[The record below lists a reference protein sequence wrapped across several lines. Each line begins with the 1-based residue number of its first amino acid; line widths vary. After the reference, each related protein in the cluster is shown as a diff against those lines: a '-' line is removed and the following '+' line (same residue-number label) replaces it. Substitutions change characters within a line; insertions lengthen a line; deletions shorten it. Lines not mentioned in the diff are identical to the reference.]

1 MVKGRNFSSE
11 NDPFDVYDEFEAGT
25 SNPEYDPG
33 AMDPLRKQTQ
43 DKFMGRDIDEKLAG
57 GAANRGGSLTGGPV
71 NNPTQYG
78 RVGDMEGIAFERE
91 QQKALGSMLADE
103 SAIEAALDAEIDALD
118 KAKRF
123 SDIPG
128 EMRATGRIEQ
138 LQTEL
143 TKAYEATA
151 AEQSTMGMSYEEEA
165 LQTRVRQA
173 SKGKIT
179 DAEVQRMTADVKPLP
194 TTKKGKGPGIK
205 NAQAIIDTGLSAKKL
220 PTQRLKSGEYGKG
233 GMKQVKVERELN
245 KSKVPDKYKV
255 DNTSYTSGSLEE
267 TVAASMGK
275 KDPITGKPYK
285 LYTGV
290 TATGEIQPYKQ
301 PPVKSS
307 KSPFPNGEA
316 IPEAPN
322 LPDAR
327 LKEQGYTAG
336 VTERKGQVTTGQF
349 KQGRKASGNKVS
361 SVTPDAPK
369 PVKMADPQVPADVRS
384 YVSKMPKNMPEAK
397 KLKQAQRLAK
407 LDKIKG
413 KGKGKGKLLTN
424 VAALGIAAAL
434 RRDR

>member
-11 NDPFDVYDEFEAGT
+11 NDPFDVYDEIESGT

-43 DKFMGRDIDEKLAG
+43 DKFMGRDFDEKLAG
-57 GAANRGGSLTGGPV
+57 GIANRGGSLAGGPI

-128 EMRATGRIEQ
+128 EMKATGRIEQ

-151 AEQSTMGMSYEEEA
+151 AEQSTMGMSYEEAA

-220 PTQRLKSGEYGKG
+220 PTQKLKSGEYGKG
-233 GMKQVKVERELN
+233 GMKQVNIERELN
-245 KSKVPDKYKV
+245 QSKVPDKYKV
-255 DNTSYTSGSLEE
+255 DNTPGTSGSLKE

-301 PPVKSS
+301 P
-307 KSPFPNGEA
+307 
-316 IPEAPN
+316 
-322 LPDAR
+322 
-327 LKEQGYTAG
+327 
-336 VTERKGQVTTGQF
+336 QVTGQF

>member
-11 NDPFDVYDEFEAGT
+11 NDPFDVYDEIESGT

-57 GAANRGGSLTGGPV
+57 GPI

-128 EMRATGRIEQ
+128 EMKATGRIEQ

-220 PTQRLKSGEYGKG
+220 PTQKLKSGEYGKG
-233 GMKQVKVERELN
+233 GMKQVNIERELN
-245 KSKVPDKYKV
+245 QSKVPDKYKV
-255 DNTSYTSGSLEE
+255 DNTPGTSGSLKE

-301 PPVKSS
+301 P
-307 KSPFPNGEA
+307 
-316 IPEAPN
+316 
-322 LPDAR
+322 
-327 LKEQGYTAG
+327 
-336 VTERKGQVTTGQF
+336 QVTGQF

-434 RRDR
+434 KRDR

>member
-11 NDPFDVYDEFEAGT
+11 NDPFDVYDEIESGT

-43 DKFMGRDIDEKLAG
+43 DKFMGRDNDEKLAG
-57 GAANRGGSLTGGPV
+57 GRANRGGSLAGGPI

-78 RVGDMEGIAFERE
+78 RVGDMESIAFERE

-128 EMRATGRIEQ
+128 EMKATGRIEQ

-220 PTQRLKSGEYGKG
+220 PTQKLKSGEYGKG
-233 GMKQVKVERELN
+233 GMKQVNIERELN
-245 KSKVPDKYKV
+245 QSKVPDKYKV
-255 DNTSYTSGSLEE
+255 DNTPGTSGSLKE

-301 PPVKSS
+301 P
-307 KSPFPNGEA
+307 
-316 IPEAPN
+316 
-322 LPDAR
+322 
-327 LKEQGYTAG
+327 
-336 VTERKGQVTTGQF
+336 QVTGQF

-434 RRDR
+434 KRDR

>member
-11 NDPFDVYDEFEAGT
+11 NDPFDAYDEIESGT

-78 RVGDMEGIAFERE
+78 RVGDMEGIPFERE

-123 SDIPG
+123 SDVPG

-138 LQTEL
+138 LQAEL

-220 PTQRLKSGEYGKG
+220 PTQKLKSGEYGKG
-233 GMKQVKVERELN
+233 GYKQVKVDRELN

-301 PPVKSS
+301 P
-307 KSPFPNGEA
+307 
-316 IPEAPN
+316 
-322 LPDAR
+322 
-327 LKEQGYTAG
+327 
-336 VTERKGQVTTGQF
+336 QVTGQF

-434 RRDR
+434 KRDR

>member
-11 NDPFDVYDEFEAGT
+11 NDPFDAYDEFEAGT

-78 RVGDMEGIAFERE
+78 RVGDMEGIPFERE

-123 SDIPG
+123 SDVPG

-138 LQTEL
+138 LQAEL

-220 PTQRLKSGEYGKG
+220 PTQKLKSGEYGKG
-233 GMKQVKVERELN
+233 GYKQVKVDRELN

-301 PPVKSS
+301 P
-307 KSPFPNGEA
+307 
-316 IPEAPN
+316 
-322 LPDAR
+322 
-327 LKEQGYTAG
+327 
-336 VTERKGQVTTGQF
+336 QVTGQF

-434 RRDR
+434 KRDR

>member
-1 MVKGRNFSSE
+1 MVKGRNFLSE
-11 NDPFDVYDEFEAGT
+11 NDPFDVYDAIESGT

-57 GAANRGGSLTGGPV
+57 SRANRGGSLAGGPI

-128 EMRATGRIEQ
+128 EMKATGRIEQ

-220 PTQRLKSGEYGKG
+220 PTQKLKSGEYGKG
-233 GMKQVKVERELN
+233 GMKQVNIERELN
-245 KSKVPDKYKV
+245 QSKVPDKYKV
-255 DNTSYTSGSLEE
+255 DNTPGTSGSLKE

-301 PPVKSS
+301 P
-307 KSPFPNGEA
+307 
-316 IPEAPN
+316 
-322 LPDAR
+322 
-327 LKEQGYTAG
+327 
-336 VTERKGQVTTGQF
+336 QVTGQF

-434 RRDR
+434 KRDR

>member
-1 MVKGRNFSSE
+1 
-11 NDPFDVYDEFEAGT
+11 
-25 SNPEYDPG
+25 
-33 AMDPLRKQTQ
+33 
-43 DKFMGRDIDEKLAG
+43 
-57 GAANRGGSLTGGPV
+57 
-71 NNPTQYG
+71 
-78 RVGDMEGIAFERE
+78 
-91 QQKALGSMLADE
+91 
-103 SAIEAALDAEIDALD
+103 
-118 KAKRF
+118 
-123 SDIPG
+123 
-128 EMRATGRIEQ
+128 
-138 LQTEL
+138 
-143 TKAYEATA
+143 
-151 AEQSTMGMSYEEEA
+151 
-165 LQTRVRQA
+165 
-173 SKGKIT
+173 
-179 DAEVQRMTADVKPLP
+179 MTADVKPLP

-220 PTQRLKSGEYGKG
+220 PTQKLKSGEYGKG
-233 GMKQVKVERELN
+233 GMKQVKVDRELN

-255 DNTSYTSGSLEE
+255 DNTPYTSGSLEE

-301 PPVKSS
+301 P
-307 KSPFPNGEA
+307 
-316 IPEAPN
+316 
-322 LPDAR
+322 
-327 LKEQGYTAG
+327 
-336 VTERKGQVTTGQF
+336 QVTGQF

-434 RRDR
+434 KRDR

>member
-11 NDPFDVYDEFEAGT
+11 NDPFDAYDEFEAGT

-78 RVGDMEGIAFERE
+78 RVGDMEGIPFERE

-123 SDIPG
+123 SDVPG

-138 LQTEL
+138 LQAEL

-220 PTQRLKSGEYGKG
+220 PTQKLKTGEYGKA
-233 GMKQVKVERELN
+233 GMKQVNIERELN
-245 KSKVPDKYKV
+245 QSKVPDKLKV
-255 DNTSYTSGSLEE
+255 DNTPGTSGSLKE
-267 TVAASMGK
+267 TVAAGMGK
-275 KDPITGKPYK
+275 IDPITGKPYK

-301 PPVKSS
+301 P
-307 KSPFPNGEA
+307 
-316 IPEAPN
+316 
-322 LPDAR
+322 
-327 LKEQGYTAG
+327 
-336 VTERKGQVTTGQF
+336 QVTGQF

-434 RRDR
+434 KRDR

>member
-11 NDPFDVYDEFEAGT
+11 NDPFDAYDEFEAGT

-33 AMDPLRKQTQ
+33 ALDPLRKQTQ

-57 GAANRGGSLTGGPV
+57 GAANRGGSLTGGPI

-103 SAIEAALDAEIDALD
+103 SALEAALDAEIDALD

-128 EMRATGRIEQ
+128 EMKATGRIEQ

-220 PTQRLKSGEYGKG
+220 PTQKLKSGEYGKG
-233 GMKQVKVERELN
+233 GMKQVKVDRELN

-255 DNTSYTSGSLEE
+255 DNTPYTSGSLEE

-301 PPVKSS
+301 P
-307 KSPFPNGEA
+307 
-316 IPEAPN
+316 
-322 LPDAR
+322 
-327 LKEQGYTAG
+327 
-336 VTERKGQVTTGQF
+336 QVTGQF

-434 RRDR
+434 KRDR

>member
-11 NDPFDVYDEFEAGT
+11 NDPFDAYDEFEAGT

-33 AMDPLRKQTQ
+33 ALDPLRKQTQ

-57 GAANRGGSLTGGPV
+57 GAANRGGSLTGGPI

-103 SAIEAALDAEIDALD
+103 SALEAALDAEIDALD

-128 EMRATGRIEQ
+128 EMKATGRIEQ

-179 DAEVQRMTADVKPLP
+179 DSEVQRMTADVKPLP

-220 PTQRLKSGEYGKG
+220 PTQKLKSGEYGKG
-233 GMKQVKVERELN
+233 GMKQVKVDRELN

-255 DNTSYTSGSLEE
+255 DNTPYTSGSLEE

-301 PPVKSS
+301 P
-307 KSPFPNGEA
+307 
-316 IPEAPN
+316 
-322 LPDAR
+322 
-327 LKEQGYTAG
+327 
-336 VTERKGQVTTGQF
+336 QVTGQF

-434 RRDR
+434 KRDR

>member
-11 NDPFDVYDEFEAGT
+11 NDPFDAYDEIESGT

-57 GAANRGGSLTGGPV
+57 GAANRGGSLTGGPI

-103 SAIEAALDAEIDALD
+103 SALEAALDAEIDALD

-128 EMRATGRIEQ
+128 EMKATGRIEQ

-220 PTQRLKSGEYGKG
+220 PTQKLKTGEYGKG
-233 GMKQVKVERELN
+233 GMKQVNVERELN
-245 KSKVPDKYKV
+245 QSKVPDKLKV
-255 DNTSYTSGSLEE
+255 DNTPGTSGSLRE

-301 PPVKSS
+301 P
-307 KSPFPNGEA
+307 
-316 IPEAPN
+316 
-322 LPDAR
+322 
-327 LKEQGYTAG
+327 
-336 VTERKGQVTTGQF
+336 QVTGQF

-434 RRDR
+434 KRDR

>member
-11 NDPFDVYDEFEAGT
+11 NDPFDVYDEIESGT

-57 GAANRGGSLTGGPV
+57 GRANRGGSLAGGPI

-128 EMRATGRIEQ
+128 EMKATGRIEQ

-194 TTKKGKGPGIK
+194 TTKKGKGLGIK

-220 PTQRLKSGEYGKG
+220 PTQKLKSGEYGKG
-233 GMKQVKVERELN
+233 GMKQVNIERELN
-245 KSKVPDKYKV
+245 QSKVPDKYKV
-255 DNTSYTSGSLEE
+255 DNTPGTSGSLKE

-301 PPVKSS
+301 P
-307 KSPFPNGEA
+307 
-316 IPEAPN
+316 
-322 LPDAR
+322 
-327 LKEQGYTAG
+327 
-336 VTERKGQVTTGQF
+336 QVTGQF

-434 RRDR
+434 KRDR

>member
-11 NDPFDVYDEFEAGT
+11 NDPFDAYDEFEAGT

-57 GAANRGGSLTGGPV
+57 GAANRGGSLTGGPI

-103 SAIEAALDAEIDALD
+103 SALEAALDAEIDALD

-128 EMRATGRIEQ
+128 EMKATGRIEQ

-220 PTQRLKSGEYGKG
+220 PTQKLKSGEYGKG
-233 GMKQVKVERELN
+233 GMKQVKVDRELN

-255 DNTSYTSGSLEE
+255 DNTPYTSGSLEE

-301 PPVKSS
+301 P
-307 KSPFPNGEA
+307 
-316 IPEAPN
+316 
-322 LPDAR
+322 
-327 LKEQGYTAG
+327 
-336 VTERKGQVTTGQF
+336 QVTGQF

-434 RRDR
+434 KRDR

>member
-11 NDPFDVYDEFEAGT
+11 NDPFDAYDEFEAGT

-78 RVGDMEGIAFERE
+78 RVGDMEGIPFERE

-123 SDIPG
+123 SDVPG

-138 LQTEL
+138 LQAEL

-220 PTQRLKSGEYGKG
+220 PTQKLKSGEYGKG
-233 GMKQVKVERELN
+233 GYKQVKVDRELN

-301 PPVKSS
+301 P
-307 KSPFPNGEA
+307 
-316 IPEAPN
+316 
-322 LPDAR
+322 
-327 LKEQGYTAG
+327 
-336 VTERKGQVTTGQF
+336 QVTGQF

-384 YVSKMPKNMPEAK
+384 YVSKMPKNMPETK

-434 RRDR
+434 KRDR

>member
-11 NDPFDVYDEFEAGT
+11 NDPFDAYDEFEAGT

-33 AMDPLRKQTQ
+33 ALDPLRKQTQ

-57 GAANRGGSLTGGPV
+57 GAANRGGSLTGGPI

-103 SAIEAALDAEIDALD
+103 SALEAALDAEIDALD

-128 EMRATGRIEQ
+128 EMKATGRIEQ

-220 PTQRLKSGEYGKG
+220 PTQKLKSGEYGKG
-233 GMKQVKVERELN
+233 GMKQVKVDRELN

-255 DNTSYTSGSLEE
+255 DNTPYTSGSLEE

-290 TATGEIQPYKQ
+290 TATGEIQPYRQ
-301 PPVKSS
+301 P
-307 KSPFPNGEA
+307 
-316 IPEAPN
+316 
-322 LPDAR
+322 
-327 LKEQGYTAG
+327 
-336 VTERKGQVTTGQF
+336 QVTGQF

-434 RRDR
+434 KRDR

>member
-11 NDPFDVYDEFEAGT
+11 NDPFDAYDEFEAGT

-33 AMDPLRKQTQ
+33 ALDPLRKQTQ

-57 GAANRGGSLTGGPV
+57 GAANRGGSLTGGPI

-103 SAIEAALDAEIDALD
+103 SALEAALDAEIDALD

-128 EMRATGRIEQ
+128 EMKATGRIEQ

-220 PTQRLKSGEYGKG
+220 PTQKLKSGEYGKG
-233 GMKQVKVERELN
+233 GMKQVKVDRELN

-255 DNTSYTSGSLEE
+255 DNTPYTSGSLKE

-301 PPVKSS
+301 P
-307 KSPFPNGEA
+307 
-316 IPEAPN
+316 
-322 LPDAR
+322 
-327 LKEQGYTAG
+327 
-336 VTERKGQVTTGQF
+336 QVTGQF

-434 RRDR
+434 KRDR

>member
-11 NDPFDVYDEFEAGT
+11 NDPFDAYDEFEAGT

-78 RVGDMEGIAFERE
+78 RVGDMEGIPFERE

-123 SDIPG
+123 NDIPG
-128 EMRATGRIEQ
+128 EMKATGRIEQ

-220 PTQRLKSGEYGKG
+220 PTQKLKSGEYGKG
-233 GMKQVKVERELN
+233 GYKQVKVDRELN

-301 PPVKSS
+301 P
-307 KSPFPNGEA
+307 
-316 IPEAPN
+316 
-322 LPDAR
+322 
-327 LKEQGYTAG
+327 
-336 VTERKGQVTTGQF
+336 QVTGQF

-434 RRDR
+434 KRDR